1 METKAVAKFVRM
13 SPRKVRRVL
22 DLIRGKGTVEALTI
36 LRFTNLRAAKLVYKL
51 VASAMANA
59 EHNHQVDPRS
69 LVVTSTWADGGPT
82 LKRFQPHAQGRAFP
96 IMRRSSHV
104 HVVVGSK

>member
-1 METKAVAKFVRM
+1 METKATANYVRM

-36 LRFTNLRAAKLVYKL
+36 LRFTNLAAAKVVSKL
-51 VASAMANA
+51 LASAMANA

-69 LVVTSTWADGGPT
+69 LVVTQTWADGGPT

-96 IMRRSSHV
+96 IMKRSSHI

>member
-1 METKAVAKFVRM
+1 METKAVAKNVRM

-36 LRFTNLRAAKLVYKL
+36 LRFTNLRAAQVVSKL

-59 EHNHQVDPRS
+59 EHNHQVDPRT
-69 LVVTSTWADGGPT
+69 LVVTATWADGGPT

-104 HVVVGSK
+104 TVVVGSK

>member
-1 METKAVAKFVRM
+1 METRASAKYVLM

-36 LRFTNLRAAKLVYKL
+36 LRFTNLRAAKVVSKVL
-51 VASAMANA
+51 ASAMANA

-69 LVVTSTWADGGPT
+69 LTVTETWADGGPT

-96 IMRRSSHV
+96 IMKRTSHI